1 MKRLTAAIAAGSV
14 AVFASA
20 AAMGATPERIQQSVY
35 GVMQQHGIAMNSGS
49 LSIHEMKVRSGDT
62 EYSDGYRAWVEI
74 PGSEPG
80 YLVVE
85 LRPSGSVKQVYTR
98 FGGQVAGVP
107 SY

>member
-1 MKRLTAAIAAGSV
+1 MKRLSAAIVVGSAAI
-14 AVFASA
+14 FASA
-20 AAMGATPERIQQSVY
+20 AVMGAAPERIQQSVY
-35 GVMQQHGIAMNSGS
+35 GVMQQHGIPMNSGS
-49 LSIHEMKVRSGDT
+49 LSIHEMKVRTGDN

-74 PGSEPG
+74 PGGEPG

-98 FGGQVAGVP
+98 FGGRIAGVP